1 MAETSQIKFLGD
13 IIHSSGSLNVIIDE
27 RCNKAIGLRTRL
39 QSITSDISL
48 GSFHF
53 EICLIMRQAVYINSI
68 LVNCKSW
75 HYLSKYQIAKLEAS
89 DASFLQ
95 ICFNSCSKV
104 VQDAFYIKM
113 GIIKMRHIIAQR
125 HISFLHNILKRDTQ
139 SILRRVY
146 ELQRIK
152 AKKFDW
158 AQTMANDLDFYGI
171 NMTNSEISQMS
182 KGSFSKIVKK
192 HIFRKSFSELCQTS
206 KSQTKNIIKK
216 CQAR

>member
-1 MAETSQIKFLGD
+1 
-13 IIHSSGSLNVIIDE
+13 
-27 RCNKAIGLRTRL
+27 
-39 QSITSDISL
+39 
-48 GSFHF
+48 
-53 EICLIMRQAVYINSI
+53 MRQAVYINSI
-68 LVNCKSW
+68 LVNCESW
-75 HYLSKYQIAKLEAS
+75 NYLSKNQIAKLEAS

-104 VQDAFYIKM
+104 VQDAFYIEM

-125 HISFLHNILKRDTQ
+125 HILFLHNILKRDTQ